1 MLCGNDITGRG
12 IFKRTSLGVIYG
24 YAQHS
29 VFKARINGNFFIID
43 VFFFAGVKRIFKQ
56 IADYNGN
63 ICFGNKNIAWYICL
77 YNIVDTVAFC
87 LLCKIKQHGVCGGV
101 FAKAYQRIVR

>member
-1 MLCGNDITGRG
+1 MLCGNVITVRG
-12 IFKRTSLGVIYG
+12 IFKRTSIGVIYG

-29 VFKARINGNFFIID
+29 VFKARINGNFFIIA
-43 VFFFAGVKRIFKQ
+43 VFFFAGVKQ

-63 ICFGNKNIAWYICL
+63 IRFGNKNIAWYICL

-87 LLCKIKQHGVCGGV
+87 LLCK
-101 FAKAYQRIVR
+101 

>member
-12 IFKRTSLGVIYG
+12 IFKRTSIGVIYG

-43 VFFFAGVKRIFKQ
+43 VFFFAG
-56 IADYNGN
+56 AS
-63 ICFGNKNIAWYICL
+63 
-77 YNIVDTVAFC
+77 AFSSK
-87 LLCKIKQHGVCGGV
+87 LPTITEISVSVTKISLGIYA
-101 FAKAYQRIVR
+101 FTI